1 MFHCRHSY
9 CCYVSKTLRALKI
22 HENKCYYIRIH
33 GKGDFLSVIENQ
45 IKKRKY
51 THTSS
56 IVTNIEVTGS

>member
-1 MFHCRHSY
+1 MFHCRHSN
-9 CCYVSKTLRALKI
+9 CCFVSKTLRSLKT
-22 HENKCYYIRIH
+22 HENKCYYIRKH
-33 GKGDFLSVIENQ
+33 GKGDFLSVIDNQ